1 MKICYESIPYF
12 HFLNADFTLLALNW
26 YLQSFFENGKGP
38 SIKIQD
44 FSSTKTN
51 EAEFQGLSRPKNSRV
66 FKTLTNPVF
75 FGMRTFLRS
84 N

>member
-44 FSSTKTN
+44 FSRTKTN
-51 EAEFQGLSRPKNSRV
+51 EAECQGLSRT
-66 FKTLTNPVF
+66 FKSFQDTHEPCL
-75 FGMRTFLRS
+75 FLNANVS
-84 N
+84 